1 MGDEVMRFFAAL
13 AGALALGSAAQAAT
27 YDAYDSFNGTQG
39 AGGFIYLKLPAAPGV
54 PATQLGSGSPC
65 VVTSNV
71 CLQDGAG
78 LPGAYKSLTTFSELT
93 YTVPDDRLLLHP
105 GAANPIAILFVAPE
119 AADYDFAATFNVLDN
134 SPSGVGVAT
143 LTNASGSVVAT
154 PTGFLG
160 APNQA
165 FTRTGTITL
174 AQGQFFGFI
183 LNTGGNYANDSTGVN
198 FTLTSG
204 GEVPE
209 PATWALLILG
219 FGAAG
224 SALRRRRAAWA

>member
-1 MGDEVMRFFAAL
+1 MRFFVAL
-13 AGALALGSAAQAAT
+13 AGALALASGAQAAT
-27 YDAYDSFNGTQG
+27 YDAFDSFNGTQG
-39 AGGFIYLKLPAAPGV
+39 AGGFVYLKLPGVPGA

-65 VVTSNV
+65 VVTSNF

-78 LPGAYKSLTTFSELT
+78 LPGAYKSLTSFSELT

-119 AADYDFAATFNVLDN
+119 AADYDFIATFSVLDQ

-143 LTNASGSVVAT
+143 LTNVSGSPVAT
-154 PTGFLG
+154 PTGVVN
-160 APNQA
+160 AQNPA
-165 FTRTGTITL
+165 FTRTGTVTL
-174 AQGQFFGFI
+174 GKGQVFGFI
-183 LNTGGNYANDSTGVN
+183 LNNAGNYANDSTGVD
-198 FTLTSG
+198 FRLTGG

-219 FGAAG
+219 FGAVG
-224 SALRRRRAAWA
+224 SALRRRRTAWA